1 MLLNNIVQGF
11 HQAINERISEFTE
24 VLNDN
29 IMLTKEGTIKY
40 RYDNTIMDI
49 TVPVREGKIV
59 QLSSCYTFALA
70 LSEIGN
76 LLLIKYYGTSH
87 YVYCIESGV
96 ISFYAGGTQI
106 YFETETTFFGAQR
119 IIPPAPRGQSTNVE
133 DAIVNTI
140 WNQISIRVAK
150 VDGEAIKSLS
160 IGPNHAAAVMEDT
173 NTHNTW
179 LLTWG
184 DNKELQCGDYLSGRS
199 TITFA
204 EAYNVTINNKA
215 IAKPVQVCCNRE
227 ATCFTTVTKEFFV
240 MNKKGDGR
248 PLRVDLGINDPLNM
262 YCSISS
268 PSMIVTRESGG
279 AIGLGSSPHGNLGCI
294 FTREHKDFFVPVK
307 LYELQRKNVT
317 HVSMGKALTFV
328 KAEPIVRQII
338 DWQRLQKYPWDLD
351 IITVTERKGRKRK
364 ERDDE
369 EAMTSNK
376 KAKLYYV

>member
-1 MLLNNIVQGF
+1 MILNNITTDCYQTMKD
-11 HQAINERISEFTE
+11 ISGQFTDIQ
-24 VLNDN
+24 NDS
-29 IMLTKEGTIKY
+29 IMLTKQGDIKY
-40 RYDNTIMDI
+40 RYQDTFIDI
-49 TVPVREGKIV
+49 SIPVREGKIV
-59 QLSSCYTFALA
+59 KIATCYTFALA

-76 LLLIKYYGTSH
+76 LLLIKYYGTSY

-160 IGPNHAAAVMEDT
+160 VGPNHAAVVMEDT

-184 DNKELQCGDYLSGRS
+184 DNKELQCGDTSHNRVAIPFTAS
-199 TITFA
+199 F
-204 EAYNVTINNKA
+204 NVTKSYPS
-215 IAKPVQVCCNRE
+215 IAKPVQVCCIRE
-227 ATCFTTVTKEFFV
+227 ITCFTTVAKEFYV
-240 MNKKGDGR
+240 IGKIGDGR
-248 PLRVDLGINDPLNM
+248 PLRIDLGISDPWNM
-262 YCSISS
+262 YRSVITS
-268 PSMIVTRESGG
+268 SMIITQEYGG
-279 AIGLGSSPHGNLGCI
+279 AIGLGSSPYGNLGCT
-294 FTREHKDFFVPVK
+294 FTREPKEFFVPIK
-307 LYELQRKNVT
+307 LYELQRRSVT
-317 HVSMGKALTFV
+317 HVSMGKILTFIE
-328 KAEPIVRQII
+328 AEPIVEQII
-338 DWQRLQKYPWDLD
+338 DWKRLQKYPWDLD

-376 KAKLYYV
+376 KAKLY